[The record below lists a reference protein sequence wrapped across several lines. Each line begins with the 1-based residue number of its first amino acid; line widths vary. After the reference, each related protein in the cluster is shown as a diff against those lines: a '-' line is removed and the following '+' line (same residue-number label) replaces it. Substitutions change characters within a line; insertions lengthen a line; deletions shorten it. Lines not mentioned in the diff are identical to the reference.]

1 MQIGYLANRS
11 KLRVEKEGDDHDDDY
26 KDWNAL
32 QWKYCCSTDIGHAP
46 FKILVADWLR
56 AMVT

>member
-46 FKILVADWLR
+46 F
-56 AMVT
+56 

>member
-26 KDWNAL
+26 KDW
-32 QWKYCCSTDIGHAP
+32 
-46 FKILVADWLR
+46 KIRVQNIVA
-56 AMVT
+56 AQI